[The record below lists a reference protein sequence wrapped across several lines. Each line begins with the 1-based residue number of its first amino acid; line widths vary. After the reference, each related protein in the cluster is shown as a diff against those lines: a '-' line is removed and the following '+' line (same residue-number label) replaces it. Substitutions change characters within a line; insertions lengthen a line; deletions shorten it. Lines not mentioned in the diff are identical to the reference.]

1 MPRPPRCRRVC
12 SLPKAGEF
20 APSGCAADAE
30 VIIMRIDEYEVI
42 RLIDL
47 LGLTQEQ
54 CAAQM
59 DVSRTTVT
67 GIYDGARRKLAD
79 ALVHGKRLL
88 IGKRTYNSVNMPAP
102 AAIRVVRPE
111 NVIPK
116 RRMIVMSENCNHD
129 CSSCSSECS
138 SRTQPQSFQ
147 AQPHEE
153 THVKHVIAVV
163 SGKGGVGKSLV
174 TSLMAVQ
181 MQRRGFKTAILDA
194 DITGPSIPKAF
205 GLTERATGDANGI
218 FPVETKSGIKSCP

>member
-67 GIYDGARRKLAD
+67 GIYDGARRKIAD

-88 IGKRTYNSVNMPAP
+88 IEGGHIQLCEHAGSCRHTRCQAGKCNPKK
-102 AAIRVVRPE
+102 E
-111 NVIPK
+111 ND
-116 RRMIVMSENCNHD
+116 SNE
-129 CSSCSSECS
+129 
-138 SRTQPQSFQ
+138 
-147 AQPHEE
+147 
-153 THVKHVIAVV
+153 
-163 SGKGGVGKSLV
+163 
-174 TSLMAVQ
+174 
-181 MQRRGFKTAILDA
+181 
-194 DITGPSIPKAF
+194 
-205 GLTERATGDANGI
+205 
-218 FPVETKSGIKSCP
+218 

>member
-67 GIYDGARRKLAD
+67 GVYDGARRKLAD

-88 IGKRTYNSVNMPAP
+88 IEGGHIQLCEHAGSCRHTRCQAGKCNPKK
-102 AAIRVVRPE
+102 E
-111 NVIPK
+111 ND
-116 RRMIVMSENCNHD
+116 SNE
-129 CSSCSSECS
+129 
-138 SRTQPQSFQ
+138 
-147 AQPHEE
+147 
-153 THVKHVIAVV
+153 
-163 SGKGGVGKSLV
+163 
-174 TSLMAVQ
+174 
-181 MQRRGFKTAILDA
+181 
-194 DITGPSIPKAF
+194 
-205 GLTERATGDANGI
+205 
-218 FPVETKSGIKSCP
+218 